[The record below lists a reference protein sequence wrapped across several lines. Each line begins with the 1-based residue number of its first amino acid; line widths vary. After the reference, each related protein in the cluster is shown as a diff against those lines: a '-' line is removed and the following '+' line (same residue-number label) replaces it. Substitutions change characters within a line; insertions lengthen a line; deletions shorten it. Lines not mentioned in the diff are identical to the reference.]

1 MHFFKISCDVKALLR
16 EAADRDSHGVHLL
29 CSVHPESEFHIY
41 VNIDIKVKT
50 CSVVFDL
57 LQPHGL

>member
-1 MHFFKISCDVKALLR
+1 MSKLSSERLLI
-16 EAADRDSHGVHLL
+16 ETHMEFTF
-29 CSVHPESEFHIY
+29 VHPESEFHIY